1 MCAVYSIKSLSEPKK
16 QSSLKYKETI
26 VKRVV
31 IEATAKKV
39 NRKLA
44 EKEGEQNT
52 IGRRIKKEK

>member
-44 EKEGEQNT
+44 EKEGEQNA